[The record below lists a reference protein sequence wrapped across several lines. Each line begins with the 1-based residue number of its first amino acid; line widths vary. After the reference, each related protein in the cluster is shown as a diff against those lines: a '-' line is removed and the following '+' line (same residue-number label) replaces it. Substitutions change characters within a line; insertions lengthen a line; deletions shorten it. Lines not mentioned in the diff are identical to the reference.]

1 MTARRPRHS
10 AFRMAVAAGALALV
24 AACGSGGG
32 DDSGDG
38 WTYTDDVGTEISRDA
53 VPERIVAHKDSAAA
67 LADMGLGDKVV
78 GVFGAPTGEETEYAL
93 QSPNLDLT
101 SVEDVTG
108 GGDYGDIDLEK
119 LAGLEPDLVVTTT
132 YGGDTLWYIND
143 EVRQRLEGSFDV
155 AAINVEGETVEGL
168 LENSERLATA
178 LGADESD
185 FEEGRA
191 ALAEAGER
199 VREVAADAGDPSIL
213 AVAPSAETLYVANA
227 PAYIDLLYLRDEV
240 GLDVITPD
248 EGDVDEGGYWHNLSW
263 ENADTYADAQ
273 IAMWDTRG
281 GSANVDLLEDQPVWQ
296 RVQAAADD
304 AYVPWRV
311 EVAPSARGYADSLE
325 SFADDLE
332 RLQG

>member
-1 MTARRPRHS
+1 MTARRTSLRLV
-10 AFRMAVAAGALALV
+10 VAAGALALV

-32 DDSGDG
+32 DASGDG
-38 WTYTDDVGTEISRDA
+38 WTFTDDTGTEISQDS

-67 LADMGLGDKVV
+67 LADMGLGGKVV
-78 GVFGAPTGEETEYAL
+78 AVFGAPTGEESEYAL
-93 QSPNLDLT
+93 QSPNLDLS

-108 GGDYGDIDLEK
+108 GGEYGDIDLEK
-119 LAGLEPDLVVTTT
+119 LAGLEPDLIVTTT

-143 EVRQRLEGSFDV
+143 EVRQRLDGTYDV
-155 AAINVEGETVEGL
+155 AAINVEGETVDGL
-168 LENSERLATA
+168 LENSERLALA

-199 VREVAADAGDPSIL
+199 VQQVAADAGDPSIL

-227 PAYIDLLYLRDEV
+227 PAYIDLLYLRDEI
-240 GLDVITPD
+240 GLDMITPE

-263 ENADTYADAQ
+263 ENADTYADAD

-281 GSANVDLLEDQPVWQ
+281 GSANVELLEGQPVWQ

-311 EVAPSARGYADSLE
+311 EVAPSARGYADSLQ